1 MWTMKLEIIA
11 SNKFRKDLKLARKRG
26 LKLEKLNAVVEM
38 LANQL
43 PLDIRY
49 RDHALTGDYGDFR
62 ECHIEPDWL
71 LIYRQ
76 DEDVLALFL
85 FRTGSHSDLF

>member
-1 MWTMKLEIIA
+1 MKLDIIA
-11 SNKFRKDLKLARKRG
+11 SNRFRKDLKLAKKRG
-26 LKLEKLNAVVEM
+26 LSLDKLELVVET
-38 LANQL
+38 LANQV
-43 PLDIRY
+43 PLDKKY
-49 RDHALTGDYGDFR
+49 KDHTLTGNYAEFR

-76 DEDVLALFL
+76 DLDVLELFL